1 MSIPDVAP
9 TSTTP
14 SSDSENTSSSPD
26 ATLPT
31 ASALAKHAEAESDSI
46 IIFKSAH
53 AKPEPKLKSEAAS
66 QPKAFV
72 DAGAQG
78 RQKLGEVQALFRR
91 MKDDVAGDRYWRYQ
105 AAVSPG
111 LQEYIEAFAFAFYL
125 EHGALASRADV
136 QASLID
142 EDGEVRT
149 VLRAA
154 CCGCGFVLNV
164 KCCVPGAIPTPARGL
179 PTRRIGPHGRANAAR
194 DHVHSAAGWAGSRT
208 CDERLCEGLQS
219 RCVYARIALQNENV
233 AFARIQFGWMVP
245 GLRNEQRQTGQTI
258 GAFAEL

>member
-1 MSIPDVAP
+1 MSAPDGAP
-9 TSTTP
+9 TTP

-31 ASALAKHAEAESDSI
+31 ASAPAKHAEAESDSI

-136 QASLID
+136 QASLVD

-149 VLRAA
+149 VLR
-154 CCGCGFVLNV
+154 
-164 KCCVPGAIPTPARGL
+164 CCVLRLRVCAECEVLRS
-179 PTRRIGPHGRANAAR
+179 RCYS
-194 DHVHSAAGWAGSRT
+194 HSRSRT
-208 CDERLCEGLQS
+208 TYSACRTS
-219 RCVYARIALQNENV
+219 RAS
-233 AFARIQFGWMVP
+233 
-245 GLRNEQRQTGQTI
+245 
-258 GAFAEL
+258 